1 MSAKKQGI
9 VDTATR
15 LFAAHGFH
23 AVGIDRIIKES
34 GVAKMTLFRHFPSK
48 HDLICEVLSQRTR
61 AAGQSMA
68 DAAGA
73 HGTALARLR
82 AVFDWHHGWFT
93 SPEFTGCLFV
103 GALSEFHHGPGEPA
117 RLAAARKDTLC
128 RFVQALLDELVAPAE
143 AEPLARQLVM
153 MLDGATLAA
162 TAGAREQA
170 AGEAWQAAQCLI
182 AARGCPPAQAA
193 PVREADSIGG

>member
-9 VDTATR
+9 VDTASR
-15 LFAAHGFH
+15 LFAAHGYH

-48 HDLICEVLSQRTR
+48 HDLICEVLSQRTG
-61 AAGQSMA
+61 AARQSMA

-73 HGTALARLR
+73 HDTALARLR
-82 AVFDWHHGWFT
+82 AVFDWHHGWFM
-93 SPEFTGCLFV
+93 SPDFTGCLFV
-103 GALSEFHHGPGEPA
+103 GALSEFHDTAGEPA
-117 RLAAARKDTLC
+117 RLAAAQKDGLR
-128 RFVQALLDELVAPAE
+128 RFVQALLGELVAPAE

-153 MLDGATLAA
+153 MLDGAILAA

-170 AGEAWQAAQCLI
+170 AGEAWQAAECLI
-182 AARGCPPAQAA
+182 AARGGKAA
-193 PVREADSIGG
+193 LTHESGWIEE